1 MGETLKNLINLG
13 DKSRNSSS
21 TSVTTSVTAPV
32 TSQAD
37 STASE
42 TVTSPASASV
52 SSEDDGYGDE
62 LDSQSSSSLP
72 LPEMTSNKQS
82 LLSVLKGQNH
92 VSKNEY
98 KQIQWENFMANNS
111 ELQVSPYYNPIL
123 PNQALFQLPASP
135 KGVRNPHH
143 LSSAHFDP
151 GGVSHNN
158 LGLPPS
164 STAAGSPHR
173 LPSSLCLPPSSTAA
187 GSPHRLPSS
196 LCPPPSSTAP
206 GSPHRLPSS
215 LGLHHQPNGVNSP
228 SRGQLQRGGP
238 QNPPSPN
245 VRVSQKNVGLCA
257 TSATPKPGLRANAS
271 HHQQHKGDTSL
282 PHQLLY
288 TRAAKPPAG
297 GSDHEILMQKFQDF
311 ICPLEP
317 GGQGTPKGGLTL
329 PGPDAVPVRK
339 LADNNGLPTGKTL
352 ERTPTNRLQF
362 AFGNFRNRDR
372 ENRDEGEGGE
382 GHVDG
387 HGPPGGN
394 QGHNQ
399 AKLVI
404 KINPSDYGVND
415 PDQQM
420 DATCRQPFLKYL
432 KELFEVVKDMDEYEW
447 FEQKQVQHFL
457 GMVIARIVV
466 KGPHVPGAVKNH
478 HIDDLFE
485 YDGNG
490 VIQGTGI
497 NYGMNQLLS
506 GVSYSRP
513 SQFFTPCDH
522 IEYDL
527 QPCEAILRPAIV
539 KAVTMIQDLLSK
551 RIEVEVQYTFGIDI
565 DTDDPHVISYSD
577 DTIKAKFYDAA
588 LKVAKV
594 LDTIFNFQ
602 SKADELADCLEALSE
617 DRIENFE
624 AVYCDYVV
632 SPELANLSDFKNQI
646 QTLHQGVN
654 QLKKVTRMYEHLGDE
669 IYEEH
674 CLTATYATLQFKNQ
688 SNLIKFLRND
698 SSDSTPWIRFPR
710 QWTAV
715 KSQINFNNETLK
727 VMAGPSRLYVHRVT
741 TPIDS
746 IASRAG
752 DLVKKALEVVT
763 TINQNNGFQ
772 QNLTRNPTPEMRS
785 APRPAYPNCLVE
797 DASKFIQR
805 LQDNDKLESASANE
819 LSDWER
825 NCSEMIKG
833 FQQAQWKEG
842 IVLHQKDKD
851 LCEQLHSAK
860 AYIVNALTKRK
871 EEEKLKEVEA
881 REISKSLAATKA
893 PTLSKDAKNI
903 MDFLNFHE
911 TYKNQNPLARCM
923 RIREGLPEAI
933 KERVLNE
940 TDPDKILSL
949 LKRLYM
955 AEDVI
960 LPLARAE
967 IQALPN
973 SPSVNSA
980 TEGKAYT
987 CILNFINKLQ
997 KADLFERLD
1006 FSTITLAAS
1015 KLSKIRQDTWDK
1027 EWLLKSMRL
1036 EGTPLRHQE
1045 ETKRDMFVEFLNLHD
1060 NLLQRKLVQNSLAD
1074 KPEKEKEK
1082 SKSSKTF
1089 STNSD
1094 LRETRYDKKRNKN
1107 ESGYGERNRQTMSN
1121 KAIVCVLCKKEGGHP
1136 NPKFGKGGK
1145 SLARCPEFA
1154 KISQGNKISQAI
1166 KLGACLRCLYWG
1178 HSISECLCKPSADFL
1193 KHDDCDKGNEGV
1205 HHPLICSKRR
1215 AEKSFST
1222 KDENTKTKSGIIFNL
1237 LEQVNLKTK
1246 LKNSPTIN
1254 ARCVFDNCSDS
1265 NWISSSLANRL
1276 PKHKVEKVQLNL
1288 TTIPQKGNFETKE
1301 HSFLIKVKDNFRVI
1315 KAYETCSIGTST
1327 IDKETIQ
1334 TVRTHFRSLD
1344 PLHISSGNIDLLI
1357 GLADYDLHPSLF
1369 SSSPIPNMKI
1379 FTSATAPKTT
1389 YLLAGTL
1396 PAGLMGGAGPGE
1408 HSFFTISDLYKSLL
1422 QDQSLDL
1429 PPAQCEICRQRSKKC
1444 YKCCLI
1450 SKPMSLK
1457 EQFEFDLVTKPM
1469 VFNKKD
1475 KTVTT
1480 KYLPTT
1486 KESFKELFPP
1496 EFSNRREATAIAKKT
1511 LRTLKRNNQVDA
1523 FQQAFQKMVD
1533 DGTFVEISDKELE
1546 QWDNQ
1551 GLPSNFVSL
1560 HPVKK
1565 LQSDPSKLAFRIV
1578 TNSSLNRLARVGGK
1592 VVKTSLNAVL
1602 PQASYKMNTLP
1613 MLTLG
1618 WLEKEVSVLM
1628 DMEKAYNTIIPEAS
1642 VEGRQMVHLRRIV
1655 YWEDPNAEESE
1666 LVPKI
1671 FGISKVHF
1679 GDSCS
1684 SAILENLRQQVADD
1698 LRENDLPETS
1708 DKLVKSSFVDDN
1720 CLSVSS
1726 VEEAFKFYKDC
1737 KDAFSNYGAKL
1748 HEPVISSH
1756 KGCFVAPNEPPR
1768 TTRKDGEEEY
1778 TRIFGFLYD
1787 EINDEIKVP
1796 IQKNFTKRRQG
1807 IKVGADMTP
1816 EQAMNAN
1823 VTMRMMSS
1831 ALMSFHDF
1839 QGFLTPVLIRGRILL
1854 SKIQEVLSPSEKGN
1868 WDCVLPDDLLLEAQQ
1883 FLSMMIKL
1891 PEPVFKRSPPPGVLK
1906 ELHAHVDGA
1915 EKTFATVV
1923 YGVWVVPET
1932 GERSGK
1938 LLFSKPKISKRNIPD
1953 NELSAMWQ
1961 GTQVIENMLK
1971 VYKTIEEVH
1980 IFGDSECTNKML
1992 SSKNRPKDVYKA
2004 NRINAALAN
2013 IQEIKD
2019 NGANVS
2025 IHLVKSEDNASDI
2038 CTKFKENAPEFLHSK
2053 EWKEGP
2059 AWLKLQA
2066 HHWPVVKDES
2076 GNDVLALATTVTQ
2089 NTTAK
2094 GESTHL
2100 FSQTLNRCSN
2110 VNKVARVIA
2119 RVKSVFQSKSFKSIR
2134 NSPSTSD
2141 TRDAFHTL
2149 VALEQTDV
2157 KAPKSLMPYQRNGLI
2172 VTSQRWTQEDHIN
2185 LFGVPYLPVLLA
2197 SSRLAD
2203 LLLHRAHRPIRGPC
2217 RGDRHCWLALRT
2229 GNFACFLF
2237 GKPANQLRRIKS
2249 NCVEC
2254 TKRQKEGY
2262 SAPMQADRFKR
2273 VDKLSIFS
2281 NISID
2286 MMGPLMVSNTET
2298 QRNTRNH
2305 NRWAKKYV
2313 LIISDNSGVNCVNLV
2328 PMQDASASSFALALQ
2343 THIQQV
2349 NRVPDQVFSDDGT
2362 NFLAVAKR
2370 DLNEQNEAPQI
2381 EVSNSLK
2388 EQFPN
2393 IQWSSAGSSSQYRN
2407 GQAENFVRF
2416 LKKWIKGVFNMK
2428 PGVTTL
2434 PKFTNEGLLLV
2445 LAEAKN
2451 FLNSRPLGWFSN
2463 SQGDTVITPN
2473 HFLTVYSDPKV
2484 WVPPK
2489 GLEDRYNQLEE
2500 YRGRM
2505 FDELK
2510 LLMQTSSFLPSKW
2523 YSQGLEP
2530 HIGDVVFYT
2539 RQKSKVNPSG
2549 ITEYARIEEVSA
2561 DKRNLKVRVTRNGV
2575 SKSVNADARLCM
2587 PLVRNVEQENRNRK
2601 QISEM
2606 DANQGKFDIIAGA
2619 HDDVQAQETAGD
2631 QTSQVANIENDTGAH
2646 QDAQSK
2652 EASPGDLSTQVTKF
2666 ENDAGA
2672 QKDVQNEEASPGDL
2686 SAQVAKD

>member
-1 MGETLKNLINLG
+1 MGENFKNLINLG
-13 DKSRNSSS
+13 DKSRN
-21 TSVTTSVTAPV
+21 TSVTTSVISSVNAETASV
-32 TSQAD
+32 TSEAH

-42 TVTSPASASV
+42 TVSSPASASV
-52 SSEDDGYGDE
+52 SSEDDGYLSHGE

-72 LPEMTSNKQS
+72 FSDMTSKKQNF
-82 LLSVLKGQNH
+82 LSILQEQIH
-92 VSKNEY
+92 VSKTAS
-98 KQIQWENFMANNS
+98 KQIQWKKFMAKDS
-111 ELQVSPYYNPIL
+111 ELQFEYQISPHHTPVL
-123 PNQALFQLPASP
+123 PSQASLQIPASP

-143 LSSAHFDP
+143 LSSSYFDP
-151 GGVSHNN
+151 GGICASTLDPSVVKRNCASTLDPSVVKRNCAPKDMSQMKTPVQQRTSTKGGHQ
-158 LGLPPS
+158 LPPS
-164 STAAGSPHR
+164 
-173 LPSSLCLPPSSTAA
+173 PS
-187 GSPHRLPSS
+187 
-196 LCPPPSSTAP
+196 
-206 GSPHRLPSS
+206 
-215 LGLHHQPNGVNSP
+215 
-228 SRGQLQRGGP
+228 
-238 QNPPSPN
+238 
-245 VRVSQKNVGLCA
+245 VRMSQKNLGLCA
-257 TSATPKPGLRANAS
+257 TSGSPKPVLRANAS
-271 HHQQHKGDTSL
+271 YKENTSH
-282 PHQLLY
+282 PHQLIP
-288 TRAAKPPAG
+288 TRVVKPPTG
-297 GSDHEILMQKFQDF
+297 GSDQEILMQKFQDF
-311 ICPLEP
+311 IWPLEQ
-317 GGQGTPKGGLTL
+317 GGQCAPEGGLTF
-329 PGPDAVPVRK
+329 PGPDALPSKTAAGDNVVP
-339 LADNNGLPTGKTL
+339 AGNNLQ
-352 ERTPTNRLQF
+352 RTPTHRLET
-362 AFGNFRNRDR
+362 AFGNLRNRARNNERGEDR
-372 ENRDEGEGGE
+372 GAEG
-382 GHVDG
+382 DG
-387 HGPPGGN
+387 DVHEQPGGN
-394 QGHNQ
+394 PGHNQ

-415 PDQQM
+415 PGQQV
-420 DATCRQPFLKYL
+420 DATCREPFLKYL

-447 FEQKQVQHFL
+447 FEQKEIQHFL
-457 GMVIARIVV
+457 GMVIARTVH
-466 KGPHVPGAVKNH
+466 KAPQVPGAVKNN
-478 HIDDLFE
+478 HIDDFFD
-485 YDGNG
+485 YDDNG

-497 NYGMNQLLS
+497 NYDMKNILS

-513 SQFFTPCDH
+513 SQFFTPCDN
-522 IEYDL
+522 IDSEL
-527 QPCEAILRPAIV
+527 QPYEAILRPAIV
-539 KAVTMIQDLLSK
+539 KAVTMIQDLFSK
-551 RIEVEVQYTFGIDI
+551 RIEVEVQYTYGADF
-565 DTDDPHVISYSD
+565 DTGNPHLVRYSN
-577 DTIKAKFYDAA
+577 DTIKVRFYDAA
-588 LKVAKV
+588 HKVTKV
-594 LDTIFNFQ
+594 LNTIFNFQ
-602 SKADELADCLEALSE
+602 AKAEELADCLEALSE
-617 DRIENFE
+617 DKIENFE
-624 AVYCDYVV
+624 AIYCDYVV
-632 SPELANLSDFKNQI
+632 SPELANISDFKNQI

-654 QLKKVTRMYEHLGDE
+654 ELKKVTRMYEHLGDE

-674 CLTATYATLQFKNQ
+674 CLIAAYATVQFKNQ
-688 SNLIKFLRND
+688 SNLIRFLRND
-698 SSDSTPWIRFPR
+698 SSDNTPWVRFPR

-715 KSQINFNNETLK
+715 KSNINFNNERLK
-727 VMAGPSRLYVHRVT
+727 VMVCPSRLYVHRAT

-746 IASRAG
+746 IATKVG
-752 DLVKKALEVVT
+752 DLIKKSLEVVAT
-763 TINQNNGFQ
+763 ANQNTGFQ
-772 QNLTRNPTPEMRS
+772 QNQTRNPTPDVRG
-785 APRPAYPNCLVE
+785 APRLAYPNCLVE
-797 DASKFIQR
+797 DASKFLKK
-805 LQDNDKLESASANE
+805 LQNNDKLGSASANE
-819 LSDWER
+819 LSDLER
-825 NCSEMIKG
+825 ICSEMIKG
-833 FQQAQWKEG
+833 FQQVQWKEG
-842 IVLHQKDKD
+842 ITLHPDDKD
-851 LCEQLHSAK
+851 LCEKLHNAK
-860 AYIVNALTKRK
+860 TYIVNVLTKRK

-903 MDFLNFHE
+903 MDFLNFHD

-949 LKRLYM
+949 LKKLYM

-967 IQALPN
+967 IQALQN
-973 SPSVNSA
+973 SPPINSV

-1060 NLLQRKLVQNSLAD
+1060 NLLQRKLVQNSLGD

-1082 SKSSKTF
+1082 SKPSKTF

-1107 ESGYGERNRQTMSN
+1107 ESRKWDSNRPAKTR
-1121 KAIVCVLCKKEGGHP
+1121 KDIVCILCKKEGGHP
-1136 NPKFGKGGK
+1136 HPTFGKGAK

-1154 KISQGNKISQAI
+1154 KVDQCNKISQAI
-1166 KLGACLRCLYWG
+1166 KLGACLRCLTWG
-1178 HSISECLCKPSADFL
+1178 HTISECLTKPSANFL
-1193 KHDDCDKGNEGV
+1193 KHNDCDKGNEGV

-1222 KDENTKTKSGIIFNL
+1222 KDENTKTNSGTIFNL

-1246 LKNSPTIN
+1246 SKTSPTVN
-1254 ARCVFDNCSDS
+1254 AKCVFDNCSDG
-1265 NWISSSLANRL
+1265 NWISSSLANKL
-1276 PKHKVEKVQLNL
+1276 PKHKVKKVQLNL
-1288 TTIPQKGNFETKE
+1288 TTMSQKGNFETKE
-1301 HSFLIKVKDNFRVI
+1301 HSFLIKVKDTFKAI
-1315 KAYETCSIGTST
+1315 KAYETSSIGTSM

-1334 TVRTHFRSLD
+1334 TVRNHFKSLD
-1344 PLHISSGNIDLLI
+1344 PLHITSGNIDLLI
-1357 GLADYDLHPSLF
+1357 GLADFDLHPSLF
-1369 SSSPIPNMKI
+1369 SSSPMPNMKI

-1389 YLLAGTL
+1389 YILAGTL
-1396 PAGLMGGAGPGE
+1396 PAGLMGGAGPRE

-1429 PPAQCEICRQRSKKC
+1429 PPAQCQLCRQRSKKC

-1469 VFNKKD
+1469 VFNKTD
-1475 KTVTT
+1475 KIVTT

-1511 LRTLKRNNQVDA
+1511 LRTLKKNHQVDA

-1533 DGTFVEISDKELE
+1533 DGTFVEISVNELE

-1602 PQASYKMNTLP
+1602 PQASYKMNTLVNI
-1613 MLTLG
+1613 TLQ

-1671 FGISKVHF
+1671 YGISKVHF

-1698 LRENDLPETS
+1698 LREKDLPETS

-1720 CLSVSS
+1720 CLSMSS
-1726 VEEAFKFYKDC
+1726 VDEAFKFYKDC
-1737 KDAFSNYGAKL
+1737 KEAFSNYGAKL
-1748 HEPVISSH
+1748 HEPIISNH

-1768 TTRKDGEEEY
+1768 KTRKDGEEGY

-1807 IKVGADMTP
+1807 VKVGADMTP
-1816 EQAMNAN
+1816 DQAMNAN

-1854 SKIQEVLSPSEKGN
+1854 SKIQEALSPSEKGN
-1868 WDCVLPDDLLLEAQQ
+1868 WDCVLPDDLLLEARQ

-1915 EKTFATVV
+1915 EQTFATVV
-1923 YGVWVVPET
+1923 YGVWIVPES

-1938 LLFSKPKISKRNIPD
+1938 LLFSKPKISKRNVPD

-1961 GTQVIENMLK
+1961 GTQVIANMLK

-1992 SSKNRPKDVYKA
+1992 KSKNRPRDVYKA

-2013 IQEIKD
+2013 IQEIRD
-2019 NGANVS
+2019 SGTNVS

-2038 CTKFKENAPEFLHSK
+2038 CTKFKEHAPEFLHSK

-2059 AWLKLQA
+2059 EWIKLQA
-2066 HHWPVVKDES
+2066 NFWPVVKEES
-2076 GNDVLALATTVTQ
+2076 INDVLSLATTATK
-2089 NTTAK
+2089 NTTGK
-2094 GESTHL
+2094 DESSHL

-2110 VNKVARVIA
+2110 INKVARVIA
-2119 RVKSVFQSKSFKSIR
+2119 RVKSIFQSKSFKSIK
-2134 NSPSTSD
+2134 NSPTTSA
-2141 TRDAFHTL
+2141 TKDAFSTL
-2149 VALEQTDV
+2149 VALEQTEI
-2157 KAPKSLMPYQRNGLI
+2157 KAPKSLMPYQRDGLI
-2172 VTSQRWTQEDHIN
+2172 VTSQRWTQKDHIN

-2197 SSRLAD
+2197 STRLAD
-2203 LLLHRAHRPIRGPC
+2203 LLLHRAHCPIRGPC

-2254 TKRQKEGY
+2254 IKRQKEGY

-2286 MMGPLMVSNTET
+2286 MMGPIMVSNTGG
-2298 QRNTRNH
+2298 QRNTRNQ
-2305 NRWAKKYV
+2305 NKWVKKYV

-2370 DLNEQNEAPQI
+2370 DLNEQNEALQI

-2393 IQWSSAGSSSQYRN
+2393 IEWFSAGSSSQYRN

-2434 PKFTNEGLLLV
+2434 PKFTNEGHLLV

-2500 YRGRM
+2500 YRSRM
-2505 FDELK
+2505 FEELK

-2530 HIGDVVFYT
+2530 QIGDIVFYT

-2587 PLVRNVEQENRNRK
+2587 PLVRNIKENEVSK
-2601 QISEM
+2601 QISQM
-2606 DANQGKFDIIAGA
+2606 NTDQGKVDIVAGA
-2619 HDDVQAQETAGD
+2619 HDDVQVMETAGN
-2631 QTSQVANIENDTGAH
+2631 QTSQVANIENDAGA
-2646 QDAQSK
+2646 QAGVQSRK
-2652 EASPGDLSTQVTKF
+2652 TPPGDLSTQVEKIDH
-2666 ENDAGA
+2666 NAGA
-2672 QKDVQNEEASPGDL
+2672 QDGAQSEEASPGDY